1 MPDISKPKKRL
12 FSRSKSMLGAALAE
26 VAILI
31 LCIAIAGKVAI
42 GYLGEKT
49 KQRFCA
55 AGNAVGGGGG

>member
-1 MPDISKPKKRL
+1 
-12 FSRSKSMLGAALAE
+12 MLGAALAE